1 MPVKKQFG
9 TAVSGQ
15 AKSNEAAYV
24 VVKGHPSVGVLDENV
39 YGSLLI
45 PSTYFIF
52 HQS

>member
-1 MPVKKQFG
+1 MPVKKQLG
-9 TAVSGQ
+9 TTVSGQ
-15 AKSNEAAYV
+15 AKSNEAAFLFV
-24 VVKGHPSVGVLDENV
+24 RGRPLIGVLDENV